1 MAELCNDLN
10 RMFTEL
16 NEEQKEEEE
25 THNAIRLQSLMSARD
40 IAANAMVMHEKEAC
54 NACPGSQKRKQHVQM
69 YKHHHQEWINLM
81 KQALELQDL
90 PFNENDYDNHL
101 SFSDDDE

>member
-1 MAELCNDLN
+1 MAELRNDLN

-25 THNAIRLQSLMSARD
+25 THKAIRLQSLMSACD
-40 IAANAMVMHEKEAC
+40 IAANAMATHEKEAC
-54 NACPGSQKRKQHVQM
+54 NACPGSQKRKRHVQM

-81 KQALELQDL
+81 KQTLELQDL
-90 PFNENDYDNHL
+90 PFNENDYNDDL
-101 SFSDDDE
+101 SFSVDDE

>member
-1 MAELCNDLN
+1 
-10 RMFTEL
+10 
-16 NEEQKEEEE
+16 
-25 THNAIRLQSLMSARD
+25 
-40 IAANAMVMHEKEAC
+40 
-54 NACPGSQKRKQHVQM
+54 M